1 MDLEQAM
8 TIDGIVTDLVPDVD
22 EFAVVSSFF
31 HFTEGLKS
39 AKGIQEKDSVF
50 FKPFIGIAK
59 IFDHGGSILEDPVA
73 EIHGEY
79 QINRIIPDLHN
90 IFTQGLSVSF
100 AQGTESVVYKINF
113 TFDILYRIFIE
124 LVFVGAAGLGWFF
137 LFVFRGSSHQ

>member
-90 IFTQGLSVSF
+90 IFIQQQDS
-100 AQGTESVVYKINF
+100 
-113 TFDILYRIFIE
+113 
-124 LVFVGAAGLGWFF
+124 FF
-137 LFVFRGSSHQ
+137 LCAGPRGALPATAARKAMTPSVIQGA